1 MSEGPKAAVKRVP
14 QNKNQQFKKRVPT
27 KSFQR
32 PNDIYIT
39 NKTDFKVIGRVF
51 CEFSFVK

>member
-1 MSEGPKAAVKRVP
+1 MSESPKAAVKRVP
-14 QNKNQQFKKRVPT
+14 QNKNLQFKKRVPT

-39 NKTDFKVIGRVF
+39 NKTDFKVN
-51 CEFSFVK
+51 